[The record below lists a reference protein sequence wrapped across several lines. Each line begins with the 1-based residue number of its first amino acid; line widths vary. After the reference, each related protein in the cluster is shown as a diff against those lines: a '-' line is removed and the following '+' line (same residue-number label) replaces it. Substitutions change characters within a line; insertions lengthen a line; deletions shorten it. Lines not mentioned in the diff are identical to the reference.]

1 VKQTLLHIFVI
12 TSVAVMVSFQG
23 TGKLFAQTVSYS
35 GGAQYS
41 TGSYYF
47 ENSTNSFY
55 LSNGLMLQA
64 GKFNVSVNV
73 PYVIQSS
80 PWISYTEMGG
90 IPTGGTQSGE
100 VTQAGRHA
108 GQGTG
113 KRNNS
118 ITLIDST
125 SYNQAGFSDPTISAS
140 WTILSNL
147 RKRTI
152 ISLNSQL
159 KIPAANPS
167 SGFGTGAWDGSVGA
181 SFSKGVSG
189 NLMIFGHSAYWWM
202 GDMDDFEL
210 KDVVSYGVGL
220 GFFLNGGN
228 LMFNTSLNGMTKVSS
243 EFAAPASIIFGTG
256 INANERI
263 FISANLSA
271 GLSEASPDVAI
282 GLGWTVK
289 L

>member
-1 VKQTLLHIFVI
+1 VKQKLLHIFVI
-12 TSVAVMVSFQG
+12 TWVAVIVSFPG

-55 LSNGLMLQA
+55 LSNGFMLQA
-64 GKFNVSVNV
+64 GKINVSLNV

-108 GQGTG
+108 GQGSG
-113 KRNNS
+113 KRGNN
-118 ITLIDST
+118 ITLIDTT

-140 WTILSNL
+140 LTILSNL

-159 KIPAANPS
+159 KIPVANPS
-167 SGFGTGAWDGSVGA
+167 SGFGTGAWDGGVGA
-181 SFSKGVSG
+181 SFSKGVSN

-202 GDMDDFEL
+202 GDMEEFQL
-210 KDVVSYGVGL
+210 RNVMSYGVGL

-228 LMFNTSLNGMTKVSS
+228 LIFNGSLNGITKISG

-271 GLSEASPDVAI
+271 GLSEASPDLGI

>member
-1 VKQTLLHIFVI
+1 VKQKLLHIFVI
-12 TSVAVMVSFQG
+12 TWVAVIVSFPG

-55 LSNGLMLQA
+55 LSNGFMLQA
-64 GKFNVSVNV
+64 GKINVSLNV

-100 VTQAGRHA
+100 VKQAGRHA
-108 GQGTG
+108 GQGSG
-113 KRNNS
+113 KRGNN
-118 ITLIDST
+118 ITLIDTT

-140 WTILSNL
+140 LTILSNL

-159 KIPAANPS
+159 KIPVANPS
-167 SGFGTGAWDGSVGA
+167 SGFGTGAWDGGVGA
-181 SFSKGVSG
+181 SFSKGVSN

-202 GDMDDFEL
+202 GDMEEFQL
-210 KDVVSYGVGL
+210 RNVMSYGVGL

-228 LMFNTSLNGMTKVSS
+228 LIFNGSLNGMTKISG

-271 GLSEASPDVAI
+271 GLSEASPDLGI